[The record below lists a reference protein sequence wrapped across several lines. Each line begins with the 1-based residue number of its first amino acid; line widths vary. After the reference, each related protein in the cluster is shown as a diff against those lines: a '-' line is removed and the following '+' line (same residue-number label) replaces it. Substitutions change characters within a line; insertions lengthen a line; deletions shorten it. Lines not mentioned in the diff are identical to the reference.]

1 MRVESK
7 PQEPLNKNQ
16 TFRCGLRMKAEV
28 AKKAAELNLTVGE
41 FIRAAIAE
49 KLEHSP
55 LSV

>member
-1 MRVESK
+1 MRVETK
-7 PQEPLNKNQ
+7 PIDPLNKNQ
-16 TFRCGLRMKAEV
+16 TFRCGSRMKAEV
-28 AKKAAELNLTVGE
+28 AKKAAELQMTVGE